1 MPALGLGEESGRH
14 HSVTVEYEAN
24 RRGSQCEPQ
33 EGSDERSLEGSLETF
48 MFEGRRAQSLQT
60 SCLSLHIRVHAAER
74 AEL

>member
-33 EGSDERSLEGSLETF
+33 EGSEEGSLETF